1 METRLRY
8 APRWQKY
15 RVQNNEGVEVGELNI
30 IIDKILKS
38 ESWAKQEDKTAKL
51 SGGHILN
58 YT

>member
-30 IIDKILKS
+30 IIDKNLKS
-38 ESWAKQEDKTAKL
+38 ES
-51 SGGHILN
+51 
-58 YT
+58 